1 VQQCNE
7 PLYLL
12 EDVLAEQQ
20 DIGGSR
26 EDNDV
31 LSSKIS
37 SGMVVGDE
45 SCSLPQ
51 WKTQSSKLT

>member
-1 VQQCNE
+1 
-7 PLYLL
+7 LYLL

-20 DIGGSR
+20 DVGGNR
-26 EDNDV
+26 EDSDV
-31 LSSKIS
+31 ISDKIS